1 MCAVSNPGD
10 NRALEKELWQ
20 HRSFR
25 QFHPHSVGRWP
36 PSDRRPRVRRPA
48 HADEASYLNHLH
60 AVGIGD
66 DEGGDA
72 ALVQTGWKVCQQI
85 SWGAPASE
93 LQSLA
98 LQNSA
103 MHNGPKALTP
113 RQADALIDYAIV
125 DLCPRA

>member
-1 MCAVSNPGD
+1 MAAQRLSGTFLRAALVVSPLLVAGVMS
-10 NRALEKELWQ
+10 A
-20 HRSFR
+20 
-25 QFHPHSVGRWP
+25 G
-36 PSDRRPRVRRPA
+36 PA

-66 DEGGDA
+66 NEGGDA

-98 LQNSA
+98 LQDST

-113 RQADALIDYAIV
+113 RQADALIDYAVV

>member
-1 MCAVSNPGD
+1 MAALKLSGKFIRTALLGGPLLIAGVVCAG
-10 NRALEKELWQ
+10 
-20 HRSFR
+20 
-25 QFHPHSVGRWP
+25 
-36 PSDRRPRVRRPA
+36 PA

-66 DEGGDA
+66 NEGGDA

-98 LQNSA
+98 LQRSA
-103 MHNGPKALTP
+103 QDNGPKALTP

>member
-1 MCAVSNPGD
+1 MAAQRLSGRLIPAAFLAGPLLIAGVVCAG
-10 NRALEKELWQ
+10 
-20 HRSFR
+20 
-25 QFHPHSVGRWP
+25 
-36 PSDRRPRVRRPA
+36 PA

-66 DEGGDA
+66 NEGGDA
-72 ALVQTGWKVCQQI
+72 ALVQTGWKICQQI

-98 LQNSA
+98 LQKSA
-103 MHNGPKALTP
+103 QDNGPRALTP
-113 RQADALIDYAIV
+113 RQADALINYAIV

>member
-1 MCAVSNPGD
+1 MAGQRLSGRFIRTALVGGPLLIAGVVCAG
-10 NRALEKELWQ
+10 
-20 HRSFR
+20 
-25 QFHPHSVGRWP
+25 
-36 PSDRRPRVRRPA
+36 PA

-60 AVGIGD
+60 NVGIGD

-85 SWGAPASE
+85 SWGAPASQ

-98 LQNSA
+98 LQDSA

>member
-1 MCAVSNPGD
+1 MAAQKLSGKFIRTALVGGPLLIAGVVCAG
-10 NRALEKELWQ
+10 
-20 HRSFR
+20 
-25 QFHPHSVGRWP
+25 
-36 PSDRRPRVRRPA
+36 PA
-48 HADEASYLNHLH
+48 HADEASYLNHVH